1 MDDLNWDYDDDYDYD
16 YDEEFEAELM
26 EPTNPEAFYQA
37 LKIALQIQAE
47 AAEMES
53 AGQPG
58 VGQ

>member
-1 MDDLNWDYDDDYDYD
+1 MDDLNWDYDYDYG
-16 YDEEFEAELM
+16 DEEFEEELM

-53 AGQPG
+53 AGQLG